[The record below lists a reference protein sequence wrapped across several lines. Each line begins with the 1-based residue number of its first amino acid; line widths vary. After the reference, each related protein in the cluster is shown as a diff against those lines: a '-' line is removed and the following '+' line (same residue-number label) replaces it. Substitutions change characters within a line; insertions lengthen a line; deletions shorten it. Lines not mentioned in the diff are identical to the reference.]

1 MRPIDKGICPYKTIK
16 HYQDAEQ
23 YLEKKIGRYCSF
35 CEMRIDNSPAV
46 EHKESKNSGGALTE
60 WNNLLL
66 SCVYCNSRK
75 SEKIKKGELYKW
87 IWPDQDN
94 TFLAFTYEGALP
106 QLNEKFLKAISDRA
120 YEKSKKIFDDLAL
133 DYFPENKKGEVK
145 KLKCKDRRWQI
156 RLEALQVAEEA
167 KKIWKMCETESEK
180 ENQKW
185 NILNMAKGY
194 GFFSVWMMIFEDDAE
209 IKNALID
216 VFPGT
221 SKECFDQN
229 GSPIRREK
237 GII

>member
-94 TFLAFTYEGALP
+94 
-106 QLNEKFLKAISDRA
+106 A

-194 GFFSVWMMIFEDDAE
+194 GFFSVWMMIFEEDAE